1 MRVLVFGGRD
11 WKNRKATYAILDEL
25 DSQYHF
31 TTCIDGMARGADEL
45 AFDWALSRGVK
56 TERYK
61 ADWDNVTRP
70 GAVVKHT
77 RYGKPYDAL
86 AGHVRNQKMLDEGLP
101 DLAVA
106 FPGGTG
112 TADMTAR
119 CERAGVLVKKVSKK

>member
-11 WKNRKATYAILDEL
+11 WNKRKTTYAVLDQL
-25 DSQYHF
+25 DKEYHF
-31 TTCIDGMARGADEL
+31 STLIDGMAPGADEL
-45 AFDWALSRGVK
+45 GFDWAISRGVK

-61 ADWDNVTRP
+61 ADW
-70 GAVVKHT
+70 G
-77 RYGKPYDAL
+77 RYGRA
-86 AGHVRNQKMLDEGLP
+86 AGPIRNQQMLDEGLP

-119 CERAGVLVKKVSKK
+119 CEAAGVQVKKVTLK

>member
-31 TTCIDGMARGADEL
+31 TACIDGMARGADEL

-56 TERYK
+56 TERYA
-61 ADWDNVTRP
+61 ADWEVCK
-70 GAVVKHT
+70 GA
-77 RYGKPYDAL
+77 
-86 AGHVRNQKMLDEGLP
+86 LP